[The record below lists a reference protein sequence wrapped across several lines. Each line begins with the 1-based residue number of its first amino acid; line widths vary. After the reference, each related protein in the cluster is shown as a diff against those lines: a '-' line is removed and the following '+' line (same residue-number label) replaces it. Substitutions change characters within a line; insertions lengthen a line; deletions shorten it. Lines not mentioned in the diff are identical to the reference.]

1 MSSIDVAKSSMGF
14 LPAKS
19 RPGCWNCAE
28 VTKASSPTS
37 LGDSGQFYRCKKG
50 GFFVQAQSFCNHFSL
65 KPTKT
70 GSPS

>member
-37 LGDSGQFYRCKKG
+37 LGDSGQFYR
-50 GFFVQAQSFCNHFSL
+50 
-65 KPTKT
+65 
-70 GSPS
+70 